1 MKKVLL
7 PFLRLAK
14 RHSNY
19 FCKLFNITLLSK
31 EQTQEVL
38 NLQAKLLL
46 SEPGENLLLA
56 PVLVS
61 ATNEQLF
68 KENSISAAPRYVWEL
83 NNEDGKIKLLPSG
96 CICAHNKV
104 LDLGFGNRAVVKDL
118 LKRSFKR
125 SPRQLR
131 TTKILIAPWGH
142 YWTGYYDYLFFVA
155 LNLYRIKSTMQP
167 SEVAETIVCYPL
179 FNTAFE
185 REILLLIGFEPENIL
200 DSRTHNV
207 DFKTCLVGN
216 NGSWFYPNR
225 VDVLAFKTLIQHTTS
240 FSAPT
245 NNRIYIQRTG
255 RRKVLNEKE
264 LILLLKKYDF
274 SVIEDVPRSFSDQLR
289 LYHNASFIIGP
300 HGASFANI
308 LACRAGTQLLELFSN
323 TYVPEYFRYL
333 AYILDLN
340 YAAYCN
346 GAPIG
351 NDHRFVQDDI
361 IVNLEDLEQ
370 QLLHLLPQEFSRL
383 PSKASQ

>member
-14 RHSNY
+14 RHAGS
-19 FCKLFNITLLSK
+19 FCNLFNITLLSE
-31 EQTQEVL
+31 EQTQKL
-38 NLQAKLLL
+38 LYLQAKLLL
-46 SEPGENLLLA
+46 GEPGENILLA
-56 PVLVS
+56 PILV
-61 ATNEQLF
+61 ATTNEKLF
-68 KENSISAAPRYVWEL
+68 KENAILTASRYVWEL
-83 NNEDGKIKLLPSG
+83 SNEDGKIKLLPSG
-96 CICAHNKV
+96 CIRTRNEV
-104 LDLGFGNRAVVKDL
+104 LDLGFGNRAVIRDL
-118 LKRSFKR
+118 LKR

-155 LNLYRIKSTMQP
+155 LNLYRIKNTMQP
-167 SEVAETIVCYPL
+167 SELAETIVCYPL

-185 REILLLIGFEPENIL
+185 REILLLIGFEPKDVL

-207 DFKTCLVGN
+207 NFETCLVGN

-240 FSAPT
+240 FSVPT
-245 NNRIYIQRTG
+245 NDRIYIQRTG
-255 RRKVLNEKE
+255 RRKVLNEAK

-274 SVIEDVPRSFSDQLR
+274 SVIEDIPRSFNDQLQ
-289 LYHNASFIIGP
+289 LYHSASFIIGP

-308 LACRAGTQLLELFSN
+308 LACREGTQLLELFSD

-333 AYILDLN
+333 AHILDLR

-346 GAPIG
+346 GAPVG
-351 NDHRFVQDDI
+351 SDHRFVQDNI
-361 IVNLEDLEQ
+361 TVNLEDLEQ
-370 QLLHLLPQEFSRL
+370 QLLHVLPQEL
-383 PSKASQ
+383 N